1 MTSTA
6 QTRGGFAVPGAAL
19 PWGRPGTAG
28 PRNTNSPVKGELRM
42 S

>member
-6 QTRGGFAVPGAAL
+6 QTPSGFTAPGAAL
-19 PWGRPGTAG
+19 PWALPGMDG
-28 PRNTNSPVKGELRM
+28 PRNTKSPWKGELRM

>member
-6 QTRGGFAVPGAAL
+6 QTPSGSAAPGAMLSWA
-19 PWGRPGTAG
+19 PSGTIK
-28 PRNTNSPVKGELRM
+28 PRNAQAPWKGELRM

>member
-6 QTRGGFAVPGAAL
+6 QTPSGSAAPGAAL
-19 PWGRPGTAG
+19 PWALPGATG
-28 PRNTNSPVKGELRM
+28 PRNAKTPWKGELRM